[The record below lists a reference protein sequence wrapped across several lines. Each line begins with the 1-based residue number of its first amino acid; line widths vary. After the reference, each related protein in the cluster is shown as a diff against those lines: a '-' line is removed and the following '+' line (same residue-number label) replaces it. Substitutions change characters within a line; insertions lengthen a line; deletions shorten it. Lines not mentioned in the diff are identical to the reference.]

1 LKDGKIQTS
10 KVSLAYQCPFC
21 GFVKGNFQRKHYR
34 SPEEDWLALVGREG
48 EQYYYR
54 ICGTR
59 LGHYYWA
66 MS

>member
-48 EQYYYR
+48 E
-54 ICGTR
+54 
-59 LGHYYWA
+59 
-66 MS
+66 